1 MWQTFIIIYLSYLIL
16 GPHWVAK
23 LLGGKKLDIVN
34 SPGQFLRRS
43 IFISYVALLFT
54 AWFLYKPSMAS
65 FVGALLMTVAAAI
78 GFYIKYGTEPI
89 PMHLLLIGFIV
100 YKGREYMSPELWL
113 TMGLV
118 LFYTLTH
125 EKIYIG

>member
-1 MWQTFIIIYLSYLIL
+1 MWQVIILVYLSYLIL

-23 LLGGKKLDIVN
+23 FLDGKKLDIVS
-34 SPGQFLRRS
+34 SPGEFIRRS

-54 AWFLYKPSMAS
+54 AWFVYKPSMIS
-65 FVGALLMTVAAAI
+65 FVSALIMTIAAAI
-78 GFYIKYGTEPI
+78 GYYIKYGTEPI
-89 PMHLLLIGFIV
+89 PMHLLLIGFTV
-100 YKGREYMSPELWL
+100 YKGRKYMTPQLWL
-113 TMGLV
+113 VMGLI

>member
-1 MWQTFIIIYLSYLIL
+1 MWQLFVLMYFSYLIL
-16 GPHWVAK
+16 GPHWESK
-23 LLGGKKLDIVN
+23 LITGDRLAIVD
-34 SPGQFLRRS
+34 SLSEFGRRS
-43 IFISYVALLFT
+43 IFISYVALLMI

-100 YKGREYMSPELWL
+100 YRGREYMSPELWL

>member
-1 MWQTFIIIYLSYLIL
+1 MWQTFIVVYLSYLIL

-23 LLGGKKLDIVN
+23 FLNGKKLDIVS
-34 SPGQFLRRS
+34 SPGQLLRRS

-54 AWFLYKPSMAS
+54 AWFVYKPSMTS
-65 FVGALLMTVAAAI
+65 FVSALIMTIAAAI

-89 PMHLLLIGFIV
+89 PMHLLLIGFIMF
-100 YKGREYMSPELWL
+100 KGREYMNPQLWL
-113 TMGLV
+113 VMGLI

>member
-1 MWQTFIIIYLSYLIL
+1 MWQTFIVVYLSYLIL
-16 GPHWVAK
+16 GPHWVTK
-23 LLGGKKLDIVN
+23 FLNGKKLDIVS
-34 SPGQFLRRS
+34 SPGQLLRRS

-54 AWFLYKPSMAS
+54 AWFLYKPSMTS
-65 FVGALLMTVAAAI
+65 FVSALIMTITAAI

-89 PMHLLLIGFIV
+89 PMHLLLIGFIIF
-100 YKGREYMSPELWL
+100 KGREYMNPQLWL